1 MKNRML
7 YLMHIHWKW
16 AKQRPQFLAE
26 ELSDYFDI
34 RVYYPVAYRQKQIN
48 KKENSVVFAKPF
60 FKLPFDKKLKVI
72 GKMNSYL
79 VFFQVRKAL
88 KESEIIWFTYPRE
101 FFYLRN
107 FIKANQIVIYD
118 CMDDILSFPAI
129 ENNGEMKNK
138 YFSIEKEL
146 IERSNHIF
154 FSSNYLH
161 EKVTRRYNSGNKS
174 NLVLNNAISLNA
186 ISMAKESLPSILL
199 DEVKRSNKIKL
210 VYIGT
215 ISKWLD
221 FKLIFES
228 LSAFDN
234 IEYYLIGPTE
244 IAIPVHDR
252 VKYLGTVPH
261 KYVFGLMDFA
271 DILVMPFV
279 MNELILSVNPVK
291 LYEYVFSGKPVVS
304 IKYGETLKFDNYVY
318 LYSNNEE
325 YLMYLHDL
333 HIQLKPKRSRG
344 ECEDFARKNTWKE
357 RGNKIIELVG

>member
-1 MKNRML
+1 
-7 YLMHIHWKW
+7 MHIHWKW

-34 RVYYPVAYRQKQIN
+34 SVYYPVAYRQKQIS
-48 KKENSVVFAKPF
+48 KKESPVPFAKPI
-60 FKLPFDKKLKVI
+60 FKLPYDKKLKLF
-72 GKMNSYL
+72 GKINSYL

-88 KESEIIWFTYPRE
+88 KKSEIIWFTYPRE
-101 FFYLRN
+101 FFYLRK
-107 FIKANQIVIYD
+107 FIKTNQKVIYD
-118 CMDDILSFPAI
+118 CMDDILCFPEI
-129 ENNGEMKNK
+129 ENNDEMKNK

-154 FSSNYLH
+154 FSCEYLK
-161 EKVTRRYNSGNKS
+161 EKVTRRYNSDNKS

-186 ISMAKESLPSILL
+186 NSEVKESLPSLIL
-199 DEVKRSNKIKL
+199 DKVMRSNKIKL

-221 FKLIFES
+221 FKLIIES
-228 LSAFDN
+228 LSTFDN

-261 KYVFGLMDFA
+261 KYVFSLMDFA

-279 MNELILSVNPVK
+279 VNELILSVNPVK
-291 LYEYVFSGKPVVS
+291 LYEYIFSGKPVIS

-318 LYSNNEE
+318 LYSNKEE
-325 YLMYLHDL
+325 YLMYLQDL
-333 HIQLKPKRSRG
+333 HIQPKPKRSKG
-344 ECEDFARKNTWKE
+344 DCEDFARKNTWKE
-357 RGNKIIELVG
+357 RGSEIIKIVG